1 MDRSP
6 RFQTNSAELSDAAS
20 PTPESAADG
29 QTSSGGRD
37 GELKMIATT
46 TMGLESVVVRELTDL
61 GMNARSSAD
70 ETGRVLFSGSPAD
83 MVRANLWLR
92 SAGKVLIELARFDVS
107 NDFDVIFDAVGAIR
121 WEDWMPSN
129 AAILAEARSVKSTIT
144 SLPAL
149 QRTVKKAIVRRL
161 CGAYRLERLPEDGAA
176 YTVELSIHRDRA
188 VLTLDTTGRGL
199 HRRGYRR
206 MNVAVPLRE
215 TFAAAL
221 VQLSVWKPNRPL
233 IDPFCASGTI
243 PIEAALIGR
252 HIAPGLNRSFAAE
265 QWPGFPASL
274 WREERQRA
282 QSAILP
288 PLGVKI
294 IGSDIDAES
303 LRLAEYHAKLAG
315 VADDILFRQADFR
328 DLSDA
333 RPFGCVIGNPPY
345 GDRVGEREEFRALYE
360 SIPGVLAKLP
370 TWSHYL
376 ITSWNDFET
385 LIGRK
390 ADRRRKLYN
399 SRIECTYFQ
408 FLGPKPPKDFSFV
421 PDVESTTAANP
432 APAASDSTTPESAAS
447 DSTILPPSAPETLI
461 RPFTPAFEGLDAQD
475 RRQIDEFG
483 RCLTNRAKHLS
494 RYPKRGITSYRL
506 YDRDFPEV
514 PLAVDL
520 FEGKWLHLAEYERPD
535 ERSAARHRLWLDA
548 LADKAGEILSIA
560 PENRFLK
567 RRRRQRGESQYEKL
581 DESGRFIEAREGDL
595 IFRCNMTDYL
605 DVGLFLDHR
614 ITRSMVRR
622 EGASKRFL
630 NLFCYTGS
638 FTVAAAAG
646 GAVETVSVDLS
657 PTYLDWARE
666 NMERNRLADAERHR
680 FVKADALTFL
690 ERIPPAGIGGARNE
704 SAKNFGVARSDFDLC
719 VCDPPTFSNSKSLGA
734 DWDVQRRHVELL
746 RLLATRMK
754 PGGTVYFSNNFRRFK
769 FDAES
774 LTDLYTLRDISRQ
787 TVPEEYRDK
796 KIHRCWRLI
805 VRDAAAEKDG
815 TTADERNTRSAKR
828 NTTAE

>member
-1 MDRSP
+1 
-6 RFQTNSAELSDAAS
+6 
-20 PTPESAADG
+20 
-29 QTSSGGRD
+29 
-37 GELKMIATT
+37 
-46 TMGLESVVVRELTDL
+46 MGLESVVVRELKRL
-61 GMNARSSAD
+61 GLAARSSAD
-70 ETGRVLFSGSPAD
+70 ETGRVAFSGTPRDA
-83 MVRANLWLR
+83 VRANLWLR

-107 NDFDVIFDAVGAIR
+107 NDFDTIFDAVGAIR

-149 QRTVKKAIVRRL
+149 QRTVKKGIVNRL
-161 CGAYRLERLPEDGAA
+161 MKVYRLERLPEDGAS
-176 YTVELSIHRDRA
+176 YTVELAIHRDRA

-221 VQLSVWKPNRPL
+221 VQLSVWNRDRPL

-243 PIEAALIGR
+243 PIEAALLGR
-252 HIAPGLNRSFAAE
+252 NIAPGLNRSFAAQE
-265 QWPGFPASL
+265 WPLFPAAL
-274 WREERQRA
+274 WREERNRA
-282 QSAILP
+282 RDEILP
-288 PLGVKI
+288 PLRDKI

-303 LRLAEYHAKLAG
+303 LRMAEYHAKLAG
-315 VADDILFRQADFR
+315 VADDIIFRQSDFSDLADDR
-328 DLSDA
+328 LY
-333 RPFGCVIGNPPY
+333 GCVIGNPPY
-345 GDRVGEREEFRALYE
+345 GDRVGERQEFRALYE

-370 TWSHYL
+370 TWSHYI
-376 ITSWNDFET
+376 ITSWNDFES
-385 LIGRK
+385 LIGRT

-408 FLGPKPPKDFSFV
+408 FLGPRPPKNFSAKKT
-421 PDVESTTAANP
+421 DDT
-432 APAASDSTTPESAAS
+432 SDSTS
-447 DSTILPPSAPETLI
+447 DGGLDSPQNVPAPPQNADPNDALPAEA
-461 RPFTPAFEGLDAQD
+461 AFEGLDALD

-483 RCLTNRAKHLS
+483 RCLANRSKHLA

-506 YDRDFPEV
+506 YDRDFPEA

-520 FEGKWLHLAEYERPD
+520 FEGKWLHLAEYEWPD
-535 ERSAARHRLWLDA
+535 ERSAARHRLWLDG
-548 LADKAGEILSIA
+548 LVEKAGEILSVA

-581 DESGRFIEAREGDL
+581 AESGRFIQAREGDL
-595 IFRCNMTDYL
+595 RYRCNMTDYL

-614 ITRSMVRR
+614 ITRQMVRK
-622 EGASKRFL
+622 EAAGKRFL

-638 FTVAAAAG
+638 FTVAAAVG
-646 GAVETVSVDLS
+646 GALETVSVDLS
-657 PTYLDWARE
+657 PVYLDWAGD
-666 NMERNRLADAERHR
+666 NMALNGLADAARHR
-680 FVKADALTFL
+680 FVKADVMTFL
-690 ERIPPAGIGGARNE
+690 ERIPAAGLAGELSTGTANRSARKISE
-704 SAKNFGVARSDFDLC
+704 KNFGVARSDFDLC

-754 PGGTVYFSNNFRRFK
+754 PRGAVYFSNNFRRFK
-769 FDAES
+769 FDEEA
-774 LTDLYTLRDISRQ
+774 LVDLYSIREISRQ
-787 TVPEEYRDK
+787 TVPEEYRDR

-805 VRDAAAEKDG
+805 RRDE
-815 TTADERNTRSAKR
+815 
-828 NTTAE
+828 

>member
-1 MDRSP
+1 MS
-6 RFQTNSAELSDAAS
+6 QINGSTQLNLC
-20 PTPESAADG
+20 
-29 QTSSGGRD
+29 
-37 GELKMIATT
+37 ATT
-46 TMGLESVVVRELTDL
+46 TMGLESVVARELKQL
-61 GMNARSSAD
+61 GFTPRSSAD
-70 ETGRVLFSGSPAD
+70 ETGRVAFSGTPAD
-83 MVRANLWLR
+83 AIRANLWLR
-92 SAGKVLIELARFDVS
+92 SAGKVLVELARFDVS
-107 NDFDVIFDAVGAIR
+107 SDFDTIFDAVGAIR

-129 AAILAEARSVKSTIT
+129 AAIVAEARSVKSTIT
-144 SLPAL
+144 SLPAI
-149 QRTVKKAIVRRL
+149 QRTVKKGIVNRL
-161 CGAYRLERLPEDGAA
+161 MKVYRLERLPEDGAA
-176 YTVELSIHRDRA
+176 YTVELAIHRDRA

-221 VQLSVWKPNRPL
+221 VQLSVWNRDRPL

-243 PIEAALIGR
+243 PIEAALLGR
-252 HIAPGLNRSFAAE
+252 NIAPGLNRSFAAE
-265 QWPGFPASL
+265 GWPLFPAAL
-274 WREERQRA
+274 WRQERQRA

-288 PLGVKI
+288 PLPVKI

-303 LRLAEYHAKLAG
+303 LRMAEYHAKLAG
-315 VADDILFRQADFR
+315 VTDDIIFRQADFS
-328 DLSDA
+328 DLADE
-333 RPFGCVIGNPPY
+333 RLYGCVIGNPPY

-370 TWSHYL
+370 TWSHYI
-376 ITSWNDFET
+376 ITSWNDFES

-408 FLGPKPPKDFSFV
+408 FLGPRPPKNFSAQKTDDTGDFRSEH
-421 PDVESTTAANP
+421 D
-432 APAASDSTTPESAAS
+432 
-447 DSTILPPSAPETLI
+447 LPPTDAQMTPQNVPTPSQNAESNSALPTETAF
-461 RPFTPAFEGLDAQD
+461 RPAFEGLDAMD

-483 RCLTNRAKHLS
+483 RCLANRAKHLA

-506 YDRDFPEV
+506 YDRDFPEA

-520 FEGKWLHLAEYERPD
+520 FEGQWLHLAEYERPD

-548 LADKAGEILSIA
+548 LVERAGEILSIA

-581 DESGRFIEAREGDL
+581 AESGRFIEACEGDL
-595 IFRCNMTDYL
+595 RYRCNMTDYL

-614 ITRSMVRR
+614 ITRQMVRKQAA
-622 EGASKRFL
+622 GKRFL

-646 GAVETVSVDLS
+646 NAQETVSVDLS
-657 PTYLDWARE
+657 PTYLDWAEE
-666 NMERNRLADAERHR
+666 NMALNRFLPPTHSFFQSIPRLPSENGDRVGRTTEELKWDRFNDTTRHR
-680 FVKADALTFL
+680 FVKADVMTFL
-690 ERIPPAGIGGARNE
+690 ERIPAAERLGELSAGAASGAERLARKISE
-704 SAKNFGVARSDFDLC
+704 KNFGVARSDFDLC

-754 PGGTVYFSNNFRRFK
+754 PQGVVYFSNNFRRFK
-769 FDAES
+769 FDEES
-774 LTDLYTLRDISRQ
+774 LTDLYTIRDISRQ
-787 TVPEEYRDK
+787 TVPEEYRDR

-805 VRDAAAEKDG
+805 RRE
-815 TTADERNTRSAKR
+815 E
-828 NTTAE
+828 